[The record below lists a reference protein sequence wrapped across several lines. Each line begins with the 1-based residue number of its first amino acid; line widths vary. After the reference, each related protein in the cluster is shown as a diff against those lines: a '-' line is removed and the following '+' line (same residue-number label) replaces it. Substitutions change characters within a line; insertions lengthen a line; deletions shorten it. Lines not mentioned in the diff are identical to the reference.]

1 MDGAHIK
8 MDHIDDLD
16 SVVESR
22 LCVLVS
28 IPSKPKER
36 VLSKRVTN
44 GRLPRVNTC
53 TWSSN
58 GFRKGQDQEL
68 LINNSNIY
76 RQGYD
81 TKARFYIN
89 RELALKIGWLTETNE
104 LGPNLCQDFI
114 GGDVPDFKGQPKLK
128 DLFIFKNEYTGTEW
142 KAKKK
147 FVYWDVAGQVLQLS
161 MACNWRFIH
170 LKHAIATV
178 VGSPNRTLH
187 VYSHVGGS
195 GIVGNQV
202 TDLLREIQYVR
213 RGRGTTYFEPLH
225 VQYLP
230 LRNDVME
237 VVETQISE
245 TEGQLVRFGKGQ
257 TIVTLHFKREL

>member
-1 MDGAHIK
+1 MRACIDTLETKRTGLIK
-8 MDHIDDLD
+8 KGDKWKTTEGQHLH
-16 SVVESR
+16 VKFEW
-22 LCVLVS
+22 VS
-28 IPSKPKER
+28 Q
-36 VLSKRVTN
+36 
-44 GRLPRVNTC
+44 
-53 TWSSN
+53 
-58 GFRKGQDQEL
+58 GQDQEL

-81 TKARFYIN
+81 TKARYYIN

-147 FVYWDVAGQVLQLS
+147 FVYWDVAGQVLQLN

-170 LKHAIATV
+170 LNHAIATV

>member
-1 MDGAHIK
+1 MK
-8 MDHIDDLD
+8 F
-16 SVVESR
+16 EW
-22 LCVLVS
+22 VS
-28 IPSKPKER
+28 Q
-36 VLSKRVTN
+36 
-44 GRLPRVNTC
+44 
-53 TWSSN
+53 
-58 GFRKGQDQEL
+58 GQDQEL

-89 RELALKIGWLTETNE
+89 RELALTMGWLTETNE
-104 LGPNLCQDFI
+104 LGPNLRQEFI

-128 DLFIFKNEYTGTEW
+128 DLFIFKNKYTGTEW

-147 FVYWDVAGQVLQLS
+147 FVFWDATGQLLQLS

-170 LKHAIATV
+170 LNHAFATV
-178 VGSPNRTLH
+178 VGSPNQTLH
-187 VYSHVGGS
+187 VYSDVGGS
-195 GIVGNQV
+195 GIVGNQM

-230 LRNDVME
+230 LRNELME

-257 TIVTLHFKREL
+257 TIAPLHFKCEL

>member
-1 MDGAHIK
+1 MHVK
-8 MDHIDDLD
+8 F
-16 SVVESR
+16 EW
-22 LCVLVS
+22 VS
-28 IPSKPKER
+28 Q
-36 VLSKRVTN
+36 
-44 GRLPRVNTC
+44 
-53 TWSSN
+53 
-58 GFRKGQDQEL
+58 GQDQEL

-89 RELALKIGWLTETNE
+89 RELALTMGWLTETNE
-104 LGPNLCQDFI
+104 LGPNLRQEFI

-128 DLFIFKNEYTGTEW
+128 DLFIFKNKYTGTEW

-147 FVYWDVAGQVLQLS
+147 FVFWDATGQLLQLS

-170 LKHAIATV
+170 LNHAFATV
-178 VGSPNRTLH
+178 VGSPNQTLH
-187 VYSHVGGS
+187 VYSDVGGS
-195 GIVGNQV
+195 GIVGNQM

-230 LRNDVME
+230 LRNELME

-257 TIVTLHFKREL
+257 TIAPLHFKREL